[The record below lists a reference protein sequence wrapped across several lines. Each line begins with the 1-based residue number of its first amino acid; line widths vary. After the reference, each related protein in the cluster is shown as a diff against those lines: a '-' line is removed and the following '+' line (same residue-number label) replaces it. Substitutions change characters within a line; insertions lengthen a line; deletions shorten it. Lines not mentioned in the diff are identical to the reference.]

1 MQAAALDGEGRL
13 WTVEM
18 GPQGGDEL
26 NQPQKGLNYGWPII
40 TYGEDYDGTPIGEG
54 ITAQDGL
61 EQPVYYW
68 DPVIAPSGL
77 AIYDGAMFPEW
88 NGDILVGGLAAQ
100 ALVRLDLDG
109 DRVAGEARY
118 LEGIGRVR
126 DVAVAA
132 DGSLMLLT
140 DADNG
145 QMVRVTR
152 AE

>member
-1 MQAAALDGEGRL
+1 M
-13 WTVEM
+13 
-18 GPQGGDEL
+18 
-26 NQPQKGLNYGWPII
+26 
-40 TYGEDYDGTPIGEG
+40 
-54 ITAQDGL
+54 
-61 EQPVYYW
+61 
-68 DPVIAPSGL
+68 
-77 AIYDGAMFPEW
+77 
-88 NGDILVGGLAAQ
+88 
-100 ALVRLDLDG
+100 RLDLDG